1 MNPKPPLTGLSNAS
15 SQLLPRASAPNQDL
29 AQAKQSRQEQS
40 RRELLYP
47 PTCRRRV
54 CHASKILC
62 SLDMPCR
69 SPCVCCLPV
78 PPSFKQVPV
87 EGVQV
92 NETGQ
97 RRFFFE
103 RRQWSEIPAVACAHL
118 YRAAFVDLVSL
129 REVNPSAHAQKANL
143 TVN

>member
-1 MNPKPPLTGLSNAS
+1 MLRKSFAHWICLVDRLVCVVCQCRLRSNKSLS
-15 SQLLPRASAPNQDL
+15 R
-29 AQAKQSRQEQS
+29 
-40 RRELLYP
+40 
-47 PTCRRRV
+47 
-54 CHASKILC
+54 
-62 SLDMPCR
+62 
-69 SPCVCCLPV
+69 
-78 PPSFKQVPV
+78 
-87 EGVQV
+87 GVQV